1 MTLGSRATLGSLGIL
16 KAKRIRPAVA
26 SLKFDGS
33 DTGRSFNGGQEVS
46 GDLEEEEPVQSLEGL
61 VVDRPDPVVDQ
72 EERVDHLVGERFLEM
87 KTSSNC
93 LRDNGVME
101 PSLAT
106 QGAGVRSRP
115 AVGNFQMFFLSHWHK
130 VVGSI

>member
-72 EERVDHLVGERFLEM
+72 EERVDHLVGERFLEI
-87 KTSSNC
+87 KSSSNC
-93 LRDNGVME
+93 PRDNGVMDQAL
-101 PSLAT
+101 LAT
-106 QGAGVRSRP
+106 QGAGARSRQS
-115 AVGNFQMFFLSHWHK
+115 AIFKWFFSLTGIRW
-130 VVGSI
+130 

>member
-72 EERVDHLVGERFLEM
+72 EERVDHLVGERFLEI
-87 KTSSNC
+87 KTPSNC
-93 LRDNGVME
+93 PRGVMDQA
-101 PSLAT
+101 LACY
-106 QGAGVRSRP
+106 AGR
-115 AVGNFQMFFLSHWHK
+115 
-130 VVGSI
+130 